1 MFTRVDISVV
11 PWQRRGDKS
20 IFNILSLFSPTFL
33 PRIHFED
40 LWLGKKSW
48 NRTLHGQ
55 PRQKKTKEKKK
66 GASITL
72 V

>member
-40 LWLGKKSW
+40 LWLGKKKLELHFA
-48 NRTLHGQ
+48 RTAE
-55 PRQKKTKEKKK
+55 TEED
-66 GASITL
+66 
-72 V
+72 

>member
-40 LWLGKKSW
+40 LCLESVFALCTDS
-48 NRTLHGQ
+48 RDRRRL
-55 PRQKKTKEKKK
+55 RKKK